1 MVSNNNGLDFKLN
14 RLEET
19 FKGLEEE
26 FSKLD
31 LGYINEGVDKI
42 LFALKRF
49 TWLPDYVMSRALY
62 TGDEKVYKA
71 RFGFRLGYKNS
82 LKLKDIKKVV
92 TIGVTGSFF
101 SDFLYELKT
110 WFSNYEYYAY
120 LEKKVSKLNKEIDHI
135 VNEINHH
142 FKISFAIGEGILDI
156 SNKHIVIGLSSSHK
170 TVSEISNSPLFDD
183 VVAARR
189 ISYIDVIKDSIVQ
202 CILPYD
208 IIKLKTQFTQDF
220 GFYTRKSVHKLLRGV
235 APRREG
241 VTRVGVC
248 YADVGIKGKNVFAVV
263 EKKAFNPD
271 LISVVQDGAIVV
283 DNVKATSVEK
293 KAGESK
299 ILIEYRLNPFD
310 KSTGEP
316 VLVDL
321 ADILCK

>member
-31 LGYINEGVDKI
+31 LGYINEGVGKI

-62 TGDEKVYKA
+62 IEDEKVYKA

-82 LKLKDIKKVV
+82 LKLKDTKKVV

-120 LEKKVSKLNKEIDHI
+120 LDKKVSRLNKEIETI
-135 VNEINHH
+135 VSEINHH
-142 FKISFAIGEGILDI
+142 FKISFALGEGILDI
-156 SNKHIVIGLSSSHK
+156 SNKHIVIGLSSSNK
-170 TVSEISNSPLFDD
+170 TVSELSNSPLFDE
-183 VVAARR
+183 VVVSRR
-189 ISYIDVIKDSIVQ
+189 LSYIDVIKDSIVQ
-202 CILPYD
+202 CTLPYD

-220 GFYTRKSVHKLLRGV
+220 GFYTRKSAHKLLRGV
-235 APRREG
+235 APRRER

-248 YADVGIKGKNVFAVV
+248 YADVDIKGKNVFAVI

-271 LISVVQDGAIVV
+271 LISVVPVGAVV
-283 DNVKATSVEK
+283 INNVNATSGEK
-293 KAGESK
+293 KLGESK

-310 KSTGEP
+310 KATGEP
-316 VLVDL
+316 LLVDL
-321 ADILCK
+321 VDILCK